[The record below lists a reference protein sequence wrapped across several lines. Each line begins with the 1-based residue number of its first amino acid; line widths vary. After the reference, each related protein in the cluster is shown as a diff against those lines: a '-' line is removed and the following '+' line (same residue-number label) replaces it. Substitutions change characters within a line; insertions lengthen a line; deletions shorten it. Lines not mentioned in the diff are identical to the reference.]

1 MNNGLLS
8 RMGFS
13 KEYDGQSLDVFYKL
27 KPSPEDNYRD
37 MSKIPTE
44 FYTQYQPVVERELGL
59 VKDKSKSLDEA
70 LKTIQD
76 EGQVL
81 LDKAVKE
88 QAEKKQKGD
97 SGNEESTSDANQ
109 GGDSAE
115 VITITK

>member
-1 MNNGLLS
+1 M
-8 RMGFS
+8 
-13 KEYDGQSLDVFYKL
+13 
-27 KPSPEDNYRD
+27 
-37 MSKIPTE
+37 
-44 FYTQYQPVVERELGL
+44 
-59 VKDKSKSLDEA
+59 DEA